1 MPTCCSSQGRY
12 RSIWRSRSSA
22 LTTRRPTPSSSSRPA
37 IAAAAAASSGR
48 IMRAWGAS
56 PTSFRS
62 TWRFPAA
69 PQPRRRCCRA
79 FLPRSPRPLRRR
91 RHRPAR
97 PPEPP
102 TAKPPL
108 EIDGGSAIFRASAA
122 SEPPNGSTGEQMT
135 GLLRYE
141 SPLDRALGAFFAPVN
156 GSASVAGGSID
167 LDVVET
173 PEAYVVKA
181 EVLGVAQDKVEAR
194 DVTIA
199 VEYREEL
206 EPNGKALWRERSFG
220 KASRAIRLPE
230 AVDANVAQAKHVD
243 GVLQLTLPKIVKVSA
258 KQITIQ

>member
-1 MPTCCSSQGRY
+1 MD
-12 RSIWRSRSSA
+12 IH
-22 LTTRRPTPSSSSRPA
+22 RR
-37 IAAAAAASSGR
+37 
-48 IMRAWGAS
+48 
-56 PTSFRS
+56 
-62 TWRFPAA
+62 
-69 PQPRRRCCRA
+69 
-79 FLPRSPRPLRRR
+79 
-91 RHRPAR
+91 
-97 PPEPP
+97 
-102 TAKPPL
+102 AK
-108 EIDGGSAIFRASAA
+108 
-122 SEPPNGSTGEQMT
+122 MT

-181 EVLGVAQDKVEAR
+181 EVPGVAKDKIEVKVEDR

-230 AVDANVAQAKHVD
+230 AVDANAAEAKHVD
-243 GVLQLTLPKIVKVSA
+243 GVLQLTLPKIAKANA